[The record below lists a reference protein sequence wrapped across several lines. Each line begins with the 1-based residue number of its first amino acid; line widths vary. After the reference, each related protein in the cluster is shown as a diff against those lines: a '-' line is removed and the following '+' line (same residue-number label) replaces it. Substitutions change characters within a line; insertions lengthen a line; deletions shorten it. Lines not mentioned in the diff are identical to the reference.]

1 MSVVAGQR
9 LGPYAI
15 QSLLGAGGMGEVY
28 KARDTRLNRTVA
40 LKVLPSA
47 AAADPERRARFERE
61 AQAVAA
67 LNHPHICTLHDIG
80 QEDGVTYLVMEHL
93 VGDTLAARLQKGPLP
108 IAQVLT
114 LGAQIAGAL
123 ATAHREGI
131 VHRDLKPANVMLTS
145 AGAKLLDFGLAKL
158 TAPETAGLAPS
169 WLATTREGPAT
180 ALGTILGTLP
190 YMAPEQLEGKEAD
203 ARSDVWAL
211 GCVLYEMA
219 TGCRAFE
226 GETGASLITA
236 IMSAE
241 PPPVAASQP
250 LTPAAFEHVVRQCL
264 AKDPDER
271 WQSAAD
277 VRRELAW
284 IAESSGVEATRPSAA
299 ATGARAA
306 LRRWRVWPV
315 IASGVTVALVV
326 AALAGRWIGWQETA
340 PVTSSVVRSSLE
352 LPPDGSLVH
361 GSGTNLSVSPDGTWL
376 AWIGQPDSE
385 QRPALHVM
393 SLSDGTS
400 ARVNGT
406 EGADQPMFSPDGR
419 WIAFVSDRRLRK
431 VPAAGGLVV
440 DVADLATH
448 GPPMGASWTTEGGFV
463 LGSSNAG
470 LTSVSAEGAPPK
482 PVLTVDATREV
493 GHRLPF
499 VLPGGRTLLL
509 TTMPHF
515 WGVHAR
521 VEALVLASGARK
533 VLIEDCAD
541 GRLLPTGHLVCLRQG
556 TLLAAPFD
564 GQRLELRGPVVPVV
578 RGVRQS
584 LNRGMSH
591 DNSGAGELAISST
604 GLLVFA
610 PGGIEEDSPGE
621 LVMVDGSG
629 QAEPVAG
636 FNHPLTTGFAR
647 FSPDGRR
654 IAFAERARTGL
665 LWLFDI
671 ERRTSIPLSRDGL
684 GGPPVWSPDGRHVV
698 VSWSRAGAL
707 DLWLVPTD
715 GGREWTRLT
724 RHVDHGWLWPSS
736 WSPDGRTLAVV
747 RSDGEGDVALLDLA
761 TQRMTP
767 FLPAPARFPEFSP
780 DGRWLAY
787 VTEINGREQV
797 YLTALPEGRRVFA
810 VSSDGGTE
818 PAWSRDGTT
827 LYYRSRSENALW
839 SVSVGAGETPV
850 LGRPRRLFA
859 GPFWSATP
867 VRGWDVHPGGR
878 GFLFAR
884 FGPWT
889 PPSPVTRLS
898 LVHNWFAELERLS
911 PTPR

>member
-226 GETGASLITA
+226 GATGASLITA

-299 ATGARAA
+299 ARARA
-306 LRRWRVWPV
+306 RCFDDGDR
-315 IASGVTVALVV
+315 
-326 AALAGRWIGWQETA
+326 GR
-340 PVTSSVVRSSLE
+340 SL
-352 LPPDGSLVH
+352 
-361 GSGTNLSVSPDGTWL
+361 
-376 AWIGQPDSE
+376 
-385 QRPALHVM
+385 
-393 SLSDGTS
+393 
-400 ARVNGT
+400 
-406 EGADQPMFSPDGR
+406 
-419 WIAFVSDRRLRK
+419 
-431 VPAAGGLVV
+431 
-440 DVADLATH
+440 
-448 GPPMGASWTTEGGFV
+448 
-463 LGSSNAG
+463 
-470 LTSVSAEGAPPK
+470 
-482 PVLTVDATREV
+482 
-493 GHRLPF
+493 
-499 VLPGGRTLLL
+499 
-509 TTMPHF
+509 
-515 WGVHAR
+515 
-521 VEALVLASGARK
+521 
-533 VLIEDCAD
+533 
-541 GRLLPTGHLVCLRQG
+541 
-556 TLLAAPFD
+556 
-564 GQRLELRGPVVPVV
+564 LRG
-578 RGVRQS
+578 
-584 LNRGMSH
+584 
-591 DNSGAGELAISST
+591 
-604 GLLVFA
+604 
-610 PGGIEEDSPGE
+610 
-621 LVMVDGSG
+621 
-629 QAEPVAG
+629 
-636 FNHPLTTGFAR
+636 
-647 FSPDGRR
+647 
-654 IAFAERARTGL
+654 
-665 LWLFDI
+665 
-671 ERRTSIPLSRDGL
+671 
-684 GGPPVWSPDGRHVV
+684 
-698 VSWSRAGAL
+698 
-707 DLWLVPTD
+707 
-715 GGREWTRLT
+715 
-724 RHVDHGWLWPSS
+724 
-736 WSPDGRTLAVV
+736 
-747 RSDGEGDVALLDLA
+747 
-761 TQRMTP
+761 
-767 FLPAPARFPEFSP
+767 
-780 DGRWLAY
+780 
-787 VTEINGREQV
+787 
-797 YLTALPEGRRVFA
+797 
-810 VSSDGGTE
+810 
-818 PAWSRDGTT
+818 
-827 LYYRSRSENALW
+827 
-839 SVSVGAGETPV
+839 
-850 LGRPRRLFA
+850 
-859 GPFWSATP
+859 
-867 VRGWDVHPGGR
+867 
-878 GFLFAR
+878 
-884 FGPWT
+884 
-889 PPSPVTRLS
+889 
-898 LVHNWFAELERLS
+898 
-911 PTPR
+911 